1 MSLKD
6 SLKIEYIYRFYTHYG
21 ESELEQILIN
31 LSEHYLKEI
40 ELAKSIFENVFYSLL
55 ECYQESTG

>member
-40 ELAKSIFENVFYSLL
+40 ELAKAYSKVYFMVF
-55 ECYQESTG
+55 